1 METCFDDDT
10 LDCCTLCARHLVI
23 LNTHFGKQKKN
34 VKLGTTFSKC
44 QQELYIAPDTALV
57 EFELQSPLNAK
68 PILVKKQIS
77 LKKMREWYTMYCTA
91 ELRKS
96 RKKQESSS
104 EASVNFVISHY
115 YFKGIQATIKRHSN
129 SNIFNIL
136 YKITN

>member
-1 METCFDDDT
+1 MENCFDDDT

-23 LNTHFGKQKKN
+23 LNTHFGKQRKN

-77 LKKMREWYTMYCTA
+77 LKKMSEWYTMYCTA

-96 RKKQESSS
+96 RKKQDSSS
-104 EASVNFVISHY
+104 DALVNFVISHY
-115 YFKGIQATIKRHSN
+115 YFKGIQEQSN
-129 SNIFNIL
+129 VIPIQTYLTFFTKL
-136 YKITN
+136 